1 MVAQGCRSPL
11 CSSKHPN
18 RLQDNS
24 IDRTV
29 LPKKSVKPSRI
40 LKKYRVSQKFWEA
53 SRDLEEFGYEL
64 LRIDPIVFDSK
75 YGPNRTR
82 GRRALCECDAIFTL
96 RCDIA
101 QRLPVEHRMALAGF
115 YAL

>member
-1 MVAQGCRSPL
+1 MESTLLAE
-11 CSSKHPN
+11 
-18 RLQDNS
+18 
-24 IDRTV
+24 
-29 LPKKSVKPSRI
+29 PSY
-40 LKKYRVSQKFWEA
+40 KGAKKFWEA